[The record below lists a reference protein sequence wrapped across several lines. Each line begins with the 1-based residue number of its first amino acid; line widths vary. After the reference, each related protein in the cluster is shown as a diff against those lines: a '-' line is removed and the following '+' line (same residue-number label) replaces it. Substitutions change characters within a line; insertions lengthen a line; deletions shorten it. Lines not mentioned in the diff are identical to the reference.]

1 MPILQ
6 ISAVYLPCFI
16 KKRHSN
22 RLTVINP
29 SNFWGSLQ
37 YLSPDPGIIFH
48 LFLTFWSQTKHKKD
62 KFIVFCHIYLVL
74 SSICIIFATE
84 NKVKRMKYPIGI
96 QDFAQI
102 IQDGY
107 VYVDKTDLVYKL
119 ATEGKIY
126 FLSRPRRFGKSLLIS
141 TLKYYFLGRKELF
154 KGLAIDKLEKQW
166 AEYPVFHISFSN
178 GNFTDGKILRQILE
192 DYIAEIETVYGKNP
206 NANTIGGR
214 FASVLKAAHKK
225 TGRRAVVLI
234 DEYDKP
240 LLDVIDLDLKVTDSE
255 GNRMRLE
262 DYNRNL
268 LKGFYSL
275 FKDADEDLQFV
286 MLTGVTKF
294 SQVSVFS
301 GFNQPDDIS
310 MNRRYESLCGITK
323 EELLTV
329 FDSSIRELADDFGMS
344 YEETVE
350 RLKKKYDG
358 YHFGR
363 KMIDIFNPFSIL
375 NCFNTLELRNFWFA
389 SGTPTYLV
397 RLLAHSNE
405 NINELVGKYY
415 DASQFID
422 YKADVEQP
430 LPMIYQSGYLTIKD
444 CNIEDNTYL
453 LDFPNEEVR
462 NGFIDT
468 VASRYFANI
477 TQNTSWVLD
486 VTDCLRKGDTA
497 KFEKLM
503 TALLSSTTYRF
514 QRKQD
519 QVECERYFQ
528 YTFYLIVKMLGFY
541 STVAEKETSE
551 GRIDC
556 VVECPG
562 YVYIIEFKLNG
573 SAEAALKQIEDK
585 GYAKPY
591 AADNRKVIALGINFS
606 SEKGTIDGFLTKEL

>member
-1 MPILQ
+1 M
-6 ISAVYLPCFI
+6 
-16 KKRHSN
+16 
-22 RLTVINP
+22 
-29 SNFWGSLQ
+29 
-37 YLSPDPGIIFH
+37 
-48 LFLTFWSQTKHKKD
+48 
-62 KFIVFCHIYLVL
+62 

-503 TALLSSTTYRF
+503 TALLSSVTYRF

-519 QVECERYFQ
+519 QMECERYFQ

-573 SAEAALKQIEDK
+573 SAQEALDQIKDK

-591 AADNRKVIALGINFS
+591 VADNSKLIAIGINFS
-606 SEKGTIDGFLTKEL
+606 SEKGTIDGFMTRPIS

>member
-1 MPILQ
+1 M
-6 ISAVYLPCFI
+6 
-16 KKRHSN
+16 
-22 RLTVINP
+22 
-29 SNFWGSLQ
+29 
-37 YLSPDPGIIFH
+37 
-48 LFLTFWSQTKHKKD
+48 
-62 KFIVFCHIYLVL
+62 

-310 MNRRYESLCGITK
+310 MSGDFEGLCGITK
-323 EELLTV
+323 DELLSV
-329 FDSSIRELADDFGMS
+329 FDEPIHALADKFKIS
-344 YEETVE
+344 YDETVE

-358 YHFGR
+358 YHFGEE
-363 KMIDIFNPFSIL
+363 MIDIFNPFSIL
-375 NCFNTLELRNFWFA
+375 NCMKSKRMHNFWFA

-519 QVECERYFQ
+519 QMECERYFQ

>member
-1 MPILQ
+1 M
-6 ISAVYLPCFI
+6 
-16 KKRHSN
+16 
-22 RLTVINP
+22 
-29 SNFWGSLQ
+29 
-37 YLSPDPGIIFH
+37 
-48 LFLTFWSQTKHKKD
+48 
-62 KFIVFCHIYLVL
+62 

-453 LDFPNEEVR
+453 LDLPNEEVR
-462 NGFIDT
+462 NGFINT

-503 TALLSSTTYRF
+503 TALLSSVTYRF

-519 QVECERYFQ
+519 QMECERYFQ

-556 VVECPG
+556 VVECPD
-562 YVYIIEFKLNG
+562 YVYIIELKLNG
-573 SAEAALKQIEDK
+573 SAEDALKQIEDK

-591 AADNRKVIALGINFS
+591 AADNRKLIALGINFS
-606 SEKGTIDGFLTKEL
+606 SEKGTIDGFMTKEL

>member
-1 MPILQ
+1 
-6 ISAVYLPCFI
+6 
-16 KKRHSN
+16 
-22 RLTVINP
+22 
-29 SNFWGSLQ
+29 
-37 YLSPDPGIIFH
+37 
-48 LFLTFWSQTKHKKD
+48 
-62 KFIVFCHIYLVL
+62 
-74 SSICIIFATE
+74 
-84 NKVKRMKYPIGI
+84 MKYPIGI

-344 YEETVE
+344 YEATVE

-363 KMIDIFNPFSIL
+363 RMIDIFNPFSIL
-375 NCFNTLELRNFWFA
+375 NCFNSLELRNFWFA

-422 YKADVEQP
+422 YKADIEQP
-430 LPMIYQSGYLTIKD
+430 LPMIYQSGYLTIKE
-444 CNIEDNTYL
+444 CNLEDNTYL

-468 VASRYFANI
+468 IASRHFAN
-477 TQNTSWVLD
+477 TSQTTSWVMD
-486 VTDCLRKGDTA
+486 VTNSLRKGDTSR
-497 KFEKLM
+497 FEKLM
-503 TALLSSTTYRF
+503 TALLSSVTYRF

-519 QVECERYFQ
+519 QMECERYFQ
-528 YTFYLIVKMLGFY
+528 YTFYLIVKMLAFY

-556 VVECPG
+556 VVECPD
-562 YVYIIEFKLNG
+562 YVYIIEFKLNS
-573 SAEAALKQIEDK
+573 SAEAALKQIEEK

-591 AADNRKVIALGINFS
+591 AADSRKLIAIGINFS
-606 SEKGTIDGFLTKEL
+606 SEKGTIDGFLPKEID

>member
-1 MPILQ
+1 M
-6 ISAVYLPCFI
+6 
-16 KKRHSN
+16 
-22 RLTVINP
+22 
-29 SNFWGSLQ
+29 
-37 YLSPDPGIIFH
+37 
-48 LFLTFWSQTKHKKD
+48 
-62 KFIVFCHIYLVL
+62 

-310 MNRRYESLCGITK
+310 MNRRYEALCGITK
-323 EELLTV
+323 DELLTV
-329 FDSSIRELADDFGMS
+329 FDSSIRELADDRGLS
-344 YEETVE
+344 YEATVE

-363 KMIDIFNPFSIL
+363 RMIDIFNPFSIL

-453 LDFPNEEVR
+453 LDLPNEEVG
-462 NGFIDT
+462 NGFINT

-519 QVECERYFQ
+519 QMECERYFQ

-606 SEKGTIDGFLTKEL
+606 SEKATIDGFLTKEL

>member
-1 MPILQ
+1 M
-6 ISAVYLPCFI
+6 
-16 KKRHSN
+16 
-22 RLTVINP
+22 
-29 SNFWGSLQ
+29 
-37 YLSPDPGIIFH
+37 
-48 LFLTFWSQTKHKKD
+48 
-62 KFIVFCHIYLVL
+62 
-74 SSICIIFATE
+74 
-84 NKVKRMKYPIGI
+84 
-96 QDFAQI
+96 
-102 IQDGY
+102 
-107 VYVDKTDLVYKL
+107 
-119 ATEGKIY
+119 
-126 FLSRPRRFGKSLLIS
+126 
-141 TLKYYFLGRKELF
+141 
-154 KGLAIDKLEKQW
+154 
-166 AEYPVFHISFSN
+166 
-178 GNFTDGKILRQILE
+178 
-192 DYIAEIETVYGKNP
+192 
-206 NANTIGGR
+206 
-214 FASVLKAAHKK
+214 
-225 TGRRAVVLI
+225 VLI

-240 LLDVIDLDLKVTDSE
+240 LLDVIDLELQVTDSE

-310 MNRRYESLCGITK
+310 MNRKYEALCGITT
-323 EELLTV
+323 EELLAV
-329 FDSSIRELADDFGMS
+329 FDSSIRELADDLGVG
-344 YEETVE
+344 YDETVE

-363 KMIDIFNPFSIL
+363 KLTDIFNPFSIL
-375 NCFNTLELRNFWFA
+375 NCFNALELRNFWFA

-468 VASRYFANI
+468 IASRYFAN
-477 TQNTSWVLD
+477 TSQTTSWVMD
-486 VTDCLRKGDTA
+486 VTNSLRKGDTSR
-497 KFEKLM
+497 FEKLM
-503 TALLSSTTYRF
+503 TALLSSVTYRF

-519 QVECERYFQ
+519 PMECERYFQ
-528 YTFYLIVKMLGFY
+528 YTFYLIVKMLAFY

-591 AADNRKVIALGINFS
+591 AADNRKLIALGINFS
-606 SEKGTIDGFLTKEL
+606 SEKGTIDDFQTKEIV

>member
-1 MPILQ
+1 
-6 ISAVYLPCFI
+6 
-16 KKRHSN
+16 
-22 RLTVINP
+22 
-29 SNFWGSLQ
+29 
-37 YLSPDPGIIFH
+37 
-48 LFLTFWSQTKHKKD
+48 
-62 KFIVFCHIYLVL
+62 
-74 SSICIIFATE
+74 
-84 NKVKRMKYPIGI
+84 MKYPIGI

-141 TLKYYFLGRKELF
+141 TLKYYFQGRKELF

-310 MNRRYESLCGITK
+310 MNRKYEALCGITT
-323 EELLTV
+323 EELLAV
-329 FDSSIRELADDFGMS
+329 FDSSIRELADDLGVG
-344 YEETVE
+344 YDETVE

-363 KMIDIFNPFSIL
+363 KLTDIFNPFSIL
-375 NCFNTLELRNFWFA
+375 NCFNALELRNFWFA

-430 LPMIYQSGYLTIKD
+430 LPMIYQSGYLTIKE
-444 CNIEDNTYL
+444 CNLEDNTYL

-468 VASRYFANI
+468 IASRYFAN
-477 TQNTSWVLD
+477 TSQTTSWVMD
-486 VTDCLRKGDTA
+486 VTNSLRKGDTSR
-497 KFEKLM
+497 FEKLM
-503 TALLSSTTYRF
+503 TALLSSVTYRF

-519 QVECERYFQ
+519 PMECERYFQ
-528 YTFYLIVKMLGFY
+528 YTFYLIVKMLAFY

-556 VVECPG
+556 VVECPD

-591 AADNRKVIALGINFS
+591 AADNRKVIAIGINFS
-606 SEKGTIDGFLTKEL
+606 SENGTIDGFIPKEL

>member
-1 MPILQ
+1 M
-6 ISAVYLPCFI
+6 
-16 KKRHSN
+16 
-22 RLTVINP
+22 
-29 SNFWGSLQ
+29 
-37 YLSPDPGIIFH
+37 
-48 LFLTFWSQTKHKKD
+48 
-62 KFIVFCHIYLVL
+62 

-430 LPMIYQSGYLTIKD
+430 LPMVYQSGYLTIKD

-503 TALLSSTTYRF
+503 TALLSSVTYRF

-519 QVECERYFQ
+519 AMECERYFQ
-528 YTFYLIVKMLGFY
+528 YTFYLIVKMLAFY

-556 VVECPG
+556 VVECPNFI
-562 YVYIIEFKLNG
+562 YIIEFKLNG
-573 SAEAALKQIEDK
+573 SAEAALRQIEDK

-591 AADNRKVIALGINFS
+591 AADSRKLIAIGINFS
-606 SEKGTIDGFLTKEL
+606 SEKGTIDGFLAKEMK